1 MNFGWTSRK
10 RGKGIGEGGCAIGL
24 VFQNRCNNRLGFAI
38 WQLACFLVWIWTPLA
53 ARGWDAFWLLRMAP
67 LEFKNSTPDP
77 SVHYCLR
84 VLHWGSNRVQLHQ
97 LGPDWTNST
106 HQCTPCRMDGWCW
119 TGNTFSLYYLCP
131 IGNQPQWSAI
141 C

>member
-10 RGKGIGEGGCAIGL
+10 RGKGIGEVGVQLAL
-24 VFQNRCNNRLGFAI
+24 YSKNRCNNRLGFAI

-106 HQCTPCRMDGWCW
+106 HQCTMQDGWMVLDRKH
-119 TGNTFSLYYLCP
+119 FFIVLFVSHR
-131 IGNQPQWSAI
+131 
-141 C
+141 